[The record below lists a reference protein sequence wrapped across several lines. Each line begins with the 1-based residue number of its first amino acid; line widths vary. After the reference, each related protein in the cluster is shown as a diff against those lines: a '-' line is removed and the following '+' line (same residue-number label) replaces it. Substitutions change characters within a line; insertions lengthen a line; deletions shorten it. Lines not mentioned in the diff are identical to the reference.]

1 MTEPKSMIAA
11 AADGVMATFPPER
24 HDHARCVELA
34 LAAAEEICA
43 ERGARLTPLRRQV
56 LELVWRSHEPIGAYD
71 VLAKLQRED
80 PAGEDG
86 RPAAPPT
93 VYRALD
99 FLLKHQ
105 LVHRIESMNAYVGC
119 PHPDS
124 EHNGQFLLC
133 RDCGNAA
140 EIDDPAIRR
149 AIGEHARKI
158 GFIIERITV
167 EVAGLCPKCGTDPR
181 KAADDAR

>member
-1 MTEPKSMIAA
+1 MTETKSMIAA
-11 AADGVMATFPPER
+11 AKTAENAGLPANFPSER
-24 HDHARCVELA
+24 HDHAHCVDQA
-34 LAAAEEICA
+34 LSAAEDICA
-43 ERGARLTPLRRQV
+43 ERNARLTPLRRQV

-80 PAGEDG
+80 SAGEDG

-99 FLLKHQ
+99 FLLKHR

-124 EHNGQFLLC
+124 EHNGQFLIC
-133 RDCGNAA
+133 TQCGNAA
-140 EIDDPAIRR
+140 EIDDPAIRS

-158 GFIIERITV
+158 GFTIERITV
-167 EVAGLCPKCGTDPR
+167 EVSGLCPKCG
-181 KAADDAR
+181 ANHAS

>member
-1 MTEPKSMIAA
+1 MTETKSMIAA
-11 AADGVMATFPPER
+11 AKTAENAGLPAIFPSER
-24 HDHARCVELA
+24 HDHAHCVDQA
-34 LAAAEEICA
+34 LSAAEDICA
-43 ERGARLTPLRRQV
+43 ERNARLTPLRRQV

-80 PAGEDG
+80 SAGEDG
-86 RPAAPPT
+86 RPVAPPT

-99 FLLKHQ
+99 FLLKHR

-124 EHNGQFLLC
+124 EHNGQFLIC
-133 RDCGNAA
+133 TQCGNAA

-158 GFIIERITV
+158 GFTIERITV
-167 EVAGLCPKCGTDPR
+167 EVSGLCPKCG
-181 KAADDAR
+181 AEDAS

>member
-1 MTEPKSMIAA
+1 MTEPKSMAA
-11 AADGVMATFPPER
+11 AAKAGIPPAAFPSER
-24 HDHARCVELA
+24 HDHAHCVDQA
-34 LAAAEEICA
+34 LAAAEGICA

-71 VLAKLQRED
+71 VLAKLQREGD
-80 PAGEDG
+80 AGEDG

-99 FLLKHQ
+99 FLLKHR

-124 EHNGQFLLC
+124 EHSGQFLIC
-133 RDCGNAA
+133 TRCGNAV
-140 EIDDPAIRR
+140 EIDGPEIRHAI
-149 AIGEHARKI
+149 AEHARGI
-158 GFIIERITV
+158 GFAIERITV
-167 EVAGLCPKCGTDPR
+167 EVSGLCPKCS
-181 KAADDAR
+181 AADAS

>member
-1 MTEPKSMIAA
+1 MTETKPTTSNAA
-11 AADGVMATFPPER
+11 GVPAAFAPGR
-24 HDHARCVELA
+24 HDHAHCVDQA
-34 LAAAEEICA
+34 LSAAEEICA
-43 ERGARLTPLRRQV
+43 GRNARLTPLRRQV

-71 VLAKLQRED
+71 VLAKLQRD
-80 PAGEDG
+80 GTSSEDG

-124 EHNGQFLLC
+124 EHNGQFLIC
-133 RDCGNAA
+133 TQCGNAA

-158 GFIIERITV
+158 GFTIERITV
-167 EVAGLCPKCGTDPR
+167 EVSGLCPKCGAKSR
-181 KAADDAR
+181 KADGDAD